1 MSGGVTP
8 AWTLIIVPPTPRA
21 STKRVGVKMR
31 TVRMFAM
38 LVVAVASVSWSWVE
52 TQTTT
57 TAMLADRVAEQERTV
72 VALNDSL
79 QTFRTA
85 SLAEIAARNPPPD
98 MIMPVMGTITS
109 PFSRSRFHP
118 ILQIFRA
125 HRGVDLA
132 APAGTRIVAP
142 AAGTVSSVG
151 WRFGFGLT
159 VELVHSG
166 GVVTRY
172 AHCRKALVRR
182 GDHVTM
188 GAPIATVGSSGLA
201 TAPHL
206 HFEVL
211 VHGAAVD
218 PVKFLASTR
227 TPPAPGTSVTA
238 PAGDHH

>member
-8 AWTLIIVPPTPRA
+8 AWTLIIVPPTPKA
-21 STKRVGVKMR
+21 STKRVGLKMR

-38 LVVAVASVSWSWVE
+38 LIVAVLSVSWSWVQDQTE
-52 TQTTT
+52 TAT
-57 TAMLADRVAEQERTV
+57 MMADRLAEQERSMI
-72 VALNDSL
+72 ALHDSL
-79 QTFRTA
+79 NSYRTA
-85 SLAEIAARNPPPD
+85 SLAERARLSPPPD
-98 MIMPVMGTITS
+98 KIMPVMGTVTS

-125 HRGVDLA
+125 HRGVDLS

-142 AAGTVSSVG
+142 AAGTVASVG

-172 AHCRKALVRR
+172 AHCHSALVRR
-182 GDHVTM
+182 GDQVTM
-188 GAPIATVGSSGLA
+188 GQAIATVGATGLA

-211 VHGAAVD
+211 VHGSAVD
-218 PVKFLASTR
+218 PIKFLASTR
-227 TPPAPGTSVTA
+227 TPPVTTA
-238 PAGDHH
+238 PAPAGEHE